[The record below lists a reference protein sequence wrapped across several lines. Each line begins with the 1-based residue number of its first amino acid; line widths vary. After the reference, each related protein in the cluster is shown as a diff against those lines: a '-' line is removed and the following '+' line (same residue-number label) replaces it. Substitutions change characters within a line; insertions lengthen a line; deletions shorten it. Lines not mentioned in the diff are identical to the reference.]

1 MNKLFDG
8 ISCDP
13 VVVASRYEGCR
24 IVAAGECR
32 LPEAAGGTGEI
43 RCGDA
48 VWSCESRI
56 IPVLDRPDA
65 VDVNLQFR
73 MKAGNGQQMAMG
85 LELKFS
91 AWSRETYVLVPGMA
105 YNGNRFECR
114 PLDYPPLVSDSRDMG
129 PDTETVITDVPRL
142 NVNEGPS
149 RMQLTT
155 QDPATPAI
163 GFHNTDTCRGFLLL
177 TDQRTRLGKSLLSIE
192 ESEDRRQAVIRLT
205 APCVRQQAYK
215 CFHLKPSEDRAAD
228 FQVGDELTLRM
239 RVFAFDCPTVQGLFD
254 RFAVV
259 RKDLSGSTSL
269 KHELPFSAAWA
280 IQEEKYNRDNWEAV
294 RGYYSV
300 GLRNDQYQDWQV
312 GWVGGGMA
320 TLPLIFAG
328 GEKSRERSF
337 RTIDFM
343 MRSQTESG
351 FFHGT
356 AYQGQWL
363 GDGLGHEHAV
373 RWHMTRKS
381 ADALYFLV
389 KQFDLLQR
397 QDAGWRMPSHW
408 EQGVRRLADAFVRMW
423 NKYGQF
429 GQFVDV
435 HTGELVVGGSASAA
449 IATAGLVLASKLL
462 KSREYLRVAKDATDL
477 FYERF
482 VRRGLTNGGP
492 GEILQN
498 PDSES
503 AFAVLESFVSLY
515 EATGDRMWLGRAEE
529 MAKQYATWVVSYD
542 YEFPENSTFGRL
554 GIRTTGSV
562 IANVQNKHSA
572 PGICTMSGNALFR
585 LFRATGN
592 MFYLELLRDT
602 AHNLTQYLSRSD
614 RLINARHS
622 LMQAG
627 NVSDGKK
634 APPGWMNERVNMS
647 DWEGEEN
654 IGEIFYGPCWSEV
667 SLMLTYVEV
676 PGVYVQPDTGFVFA
690 LDHVNARML
699 KSDADSVDVELM
711 NPTMFDAWVRVFV
724 ENSEECG
731 QALEMN
737 SLWGRPQYEVAAGQ
751 TLVVNLMS

>member
-1 MNKLFDG
+1 MKKFFES
-8 ISCDP
+8 ISCEP
-13 VVVASRYEGCR
+13 VVVACRYEGCR
-24 IVAAGECR
+24 VIAAGECR
-32 LPEAAGGTGEI
+32 LPEAADGRGEMF
-43 RCGDA
+43 CGDA
-48 VWSCESRI
+48 AWSFDSRI
-56 IPVLDRPDA
+56 IPVPDCPDA
-65 VDVNLQFR
+65 VDVDLQFR
-73 MKAGNGQQMAMG
+73 LKAGNGQQTALG

-91 AWSRETYVLVPGMA
+91 AWSREAYVLVPGMA

-114 PLDYPPLVSDSRDMG
+114 PLDYPPLVSDSRDIG
-129 PDTETVITDVPRL
+129 PDPETVITDVPRL
-142 NVNEGPS
+142 NVNDGPS
-149 RMQLTT
+149 LMQLTT

-163 GFHNTDTCRGFLLL
+163 GFHSPETRQGFLLL
-177 TDQRTRLGKSLLSIE
+177 TDQCTRLGKSLLSVE
-192 ESEDRRQAVIRLT
+192 ESDDRRQAVIKLM

-215 CFHLKPSEDRAAD
+215 CFHLGPSPDCAAD
-228 FQVGDELTLRM
+228 FRVGEELTLRM
-239 RVFAFDCPTVQGLFD
+239 RIFAFVCPAVQGLFD

-259 RKDLSGSTSL
+259 RKDLSGSVVFE
-269 KHELPFSAAWA
+269 HELPFSAAWA
-280 IQEEKYNRDNWEAV
+280 IQEEKYNRDNWEAGL
-294 RGYYSV
+294 GYYSV
-300 GLRNDQYQDWQV
+300 GLRNDKYQDWQV

-328 GEKSRERSF
+328 GKQSCERSVQ
-337 RTIDFM
+337 TIDFV
-343 MRSQTESG
+343 MRSQTASG

-363 GDGLGHEHAV
+363 GDGLGHAHAV

-381 ADALYFLV
+381 ADVLYFLV

-397 QDAGWRMPSHW
+397 QDTAWKMPSHW

-435 HTGELVVGGSASAA
+435 YTGELVVGGSASAA
-449 IATAGLVLASKLL
+449 IAPAGLALASIFLGNA
-462 KSREYLRVAKDATDL
+462 EYSGVAKAAAES

-492 GEILQN
+492 GEILQC

-503 AFAVLESFVSLY
+503 AFAMLESFVSLY
-515 EATGDRMWLGRAEE
+515 EVTGDRVWLGRAEE

-542 YEFPENSTFGRL
+542 YVFPESSTFGRL
-554 GIRTTGSV
+554 GIRAAGSV

-585 LFRATGN
+585 LYRATGN

-602 AHNLTQYLSRSD
+602 AHNITQYLSRED
-614 RLINARHS
+614 RLIPTCHS

-627 NVSDGKK
+627 NISDGKK
-634 APPGWMNERVNMS
+634 AQPGWMNERVNMS
-647 DWEGEEN
+647 DWEGAEN
-654 IGEIFYGPCWSEV
+654 VGEIFYGPCWSEV

-690 LDHVNARML
+690 FDHVNARIF
-699 KSDADSVDVELM
+699 KRDECSVHLELQ
-711 NPTMFDAWVRVFV
+711 NPTKYDTSVRVFV
-724 ENSEECG
+724 ENSVHCG
-731 QALEMN
+731 QTLAMN
-737 SLWGRPQYEVAAGQ
+737 PLWGRPQYKVAAGQ
-751 TLVVNLMS
+751 TRVVTLAR